1 MKTAAPIPLTSRL
14 WRLTRARYDQLVE
27 KGAFGPG
34 DHVELLDGLLVA
46 REPQGS
52 RHAVAVDLV
61 RAALERAFGRAYYV
75 RDDKPLALDDASE
88 PEPDV
93 VVLRGRPRD
102 YRDAH
107 PSTPLLVVEVSESS
121 LAEDRLWK
129 GGLYARAG
137 VADYWIVNLVDEVLE
152 VYRDPVRAAAHR
164 HGWKYGG
171 VRLLKR
177 GALVSPLAAPR
188 ARVRVADLLP

>member
-1 MKTAAPIPLTSRL
+1 MKTAAPIPLTRRL

-93 VVLRGRPRD
+93 CVVPGSPRD
-102 YRDAH
+102 YLRTH
-107 PSTPLLVVEVSESS
+107 PTGAALVVEVAASG
-121 LAEDRLWK
+121 LWIARGRK
-129 GGLYARAG
+129 ATMYARAG
-137 VADYWIVNLVDEVLE
+137 IADYWIVNLADRVLE
-152 VYRDPVRAAAHR
+152 VHRAPVHLGGGRRLWSYRTLQSVGSDDT
-164 HGWKYGG
+164 
-171 VRLLKR
+171 
-177 GALVSPLAAPR
+177 VSPLAVPS
-188 ARVRVADLLP
+188 ARVAVADLLP

>member
-1 MKTAAPIPLTSRL
+1 MRGYVDLARLGEPPDLYRLHQTSAPRSSARSAAPT
-14 WRLTRARYDQLVE
+14 TY
-27 KGAFGPG
+27 GPTN
-34 DHVELLDGLLVA
+34 
-46 REPQGS
+46 P
-52 RHAVAVDLV
+52 
-61 RAALERAFGRAYYV
+61 
-75 RDDKPLALDDASE
+75 
-88 PEPDV
+88 
-93 VVLRGRPRD
+93 RGRPRD

-107 PSTPLLVVEVSESS
+107 PSTPLLVVEVAESS

-137 VADYWIVNLVDEVLE
+137 VADYWILNLVDEILE

-164 HGWKYGG
+164 HGWKYGD

-177 GALVSPLAAPR
+177 GAVASPLAAPR